1 MLRFQ
6 EEEYRAPLSLHT
18 HRKVAQKDPIFPPK
32 VNPNLPF
39 NTTTRCKRNINL
51 SSTQEL
57 TISIFL
63 YFGKFTFLS
72 LFMGRGGTDVVFS
85 LHTSRKSV
93 KNPHLFLLLTHSND
107 YSYTYHQY
115 KK

>member
-51 SSTQEL
+51 STYKNSQ
-57 TISIFL
+57 F
-63 YFGKFTFLS
+63 
-72 LFMGRGGTDVVFS
+72 
-85 LHTSRKSV
+85 KS
-93 KNPHLFLLLTHSND
+93 F
-107 YSYTYHQY
+107 YTLANLCFDL
-115 KK
+115 

>member
-1 MLRFQ
+1 MMLRFQ
-6 EEEYRAPLSLHT
+6 KMAPSSLHT
-18 HRKVAQKDPIFPPK
+18 TRKVAQKDPIFPPK

-72 LFMGRGGTDVVFS
+72 LFMERGGTDVVFS